1 MNLEK
6 VTEHYEHAKAKHPH
20 FCDMLFPH
28 DKTKMRVAA
37 KIIKSLLDDCRADLK
52 KDTENKKCLVKAHD
66 VLFCEILEAE
76 YAYYAES
83 KKRTIE
89 ELYDCIAVLL
99 RMVDYVEAEIKQ
111 GKKKRGKRGKKN
123 A

>member
-28 DKTKMRVAA
+28 EAEGRRIVAKTLKM
-37 KIIKSLLDDCRADLK
+37 LLDESRAHLK
-52 KDTENKKCLVKAHD
+52 KATENKKCFVKGYD

-99 RMVDYVEAEIKQ
+99 RMVDYVEAEIEQ
-111 GKKKRGKRGKKN
+111 GKKQRKRGKKN